1 MGAAVIAFQRDLS
14 FARSLNGLRR
24 TVEEGHAWG
33 CVGKSVVLF
42 SMILCSVLGA
52 QWCLGLPTLLHA
64 ETCAK
69 FPALVKLQD
78 YSDSVCSVLRTCP
91 IYFSW
96 LEKSVFDN
104 GTVLACVRMSAFVI
118 CDIILTFTFSIL
130 LRCPACHALSF
141 LAMVG
146 VIHEYSSPYKIIGLN
161 IYLENISFMFVIYCC
176 VSRKL

>member
-1 MGAAVIAFQRDLS
+1 MYSGIDDRSTLCFCSCLALLPHCDVLELCRGFALGKRVGAAVIAFQRDLS

-33 CVGKSVVLF
+33 CVGKRVVLF

-64 ETCAK
+64 EICAR
-69 FPALVKLQD
+69 FPALVKQQE
-78 YSDSVCSVLRTCP
+78 YSDSVCSVLRTWP

-104 GTVLACVRMSAFVI
+104 GTVLACVRMFAFVI
-118 CDIILTFTFSIL
+118 CDI
-130 LRCPACHALSF
+130 
-141 LAMVG
+141 
-146 VIHEYSSPYKIIGLN
+146 
-161 IYLENISFMFVIYCC
+161 
-176 VSRKL
+176 